1 MKQIITFFRKD
12 TSSVFPHYAYKAFV
26 VLFLGICIY
35 ELGQLVIEYY
45 TFFRALIIFL
55 GVSFVYFGYVFHF
68 SSTKRKNM
76 RLLQKKV
83 SLVQKHAYIQ
93 SVFRNQETILYILFI
108 AVFVAFLY
116 SFYTAKATV
125 FIYSVYVFVMFL
137 LFCVFTEKRMN
148 VSFQDTFFSTATVL
162 KIGVICTSVYLL
174 LLHSIV
180 DLYGIEHYE
189 KTILFTGGV
198 LFFIGFICIFTDIY
212 KRSIAYI
219 QSRKFRNYMVRNTYN
234 FLSVIFISLTVV
246 LLLGKFWFFKTFQQ
260 HFLSSSDES
269 DINTVEVISSVEYSV
284 EPQVIPEKTFE
295 TRLISDVYTFSGFSA
310 LGSSG
315 SEVIKLQEA
324 LSLLGTYESEITW
337 EYDEQTKESLTR
349 TLINSCDWPDT
360 TRGIFGPLAQE
371 CLNGLE
377 VQIEI

>member
-1 MKQIITFFRKD
+1 M
-12 TSSVFPHYAYKAFV
+12 
-26 VLFLGICIY
+26 
-35 ELGQLVIEYY
+35 
-45 TFFRALIIFL
+45 
-55 GVSFVYFGYVFHF
+55 
-68 SSTKRKNM
+68 
-76 RLLQKKV
+76 
-83 SLVQKHAYIQ
+83 
-93 SVFRNQETILYILFI
+93 
-108 AVFVAFLY
+108 
-116 SFYTAKATV
+116 
-125 FIYSVYVFVMFL
+125 
-137 LFCVFTEKRMN
+137 
-148 VSFQDTFFSTATVL
+148 
-162 KIGVICTSVYLL
+162 
-174 LLHSIV
+174 
-180 DLYGIEHYE
+180 
-189 KTILFTGGV
+189 
-198 LFFIGFICIFTDIY
+198 
-212 KRSIAYI
+212 
-219 QSRKFRNYMVRNTYN
+219 
-234 FLSVIFISLTVV
+234 
-246 LLLGKFWFFKTFQQ
+246 LLGKFWFFKTFQQ

-377 VQIEI
+377 VQIEIQPQDVVSNEVRIISAEALISN